1 MSEVGE
7 QPQYSALV
15 TAIPPDHQLLQP
27 GDQDDAIR

>member
-15 TAIPPDHQLLQP
+15 TAIPPQYQLLRL